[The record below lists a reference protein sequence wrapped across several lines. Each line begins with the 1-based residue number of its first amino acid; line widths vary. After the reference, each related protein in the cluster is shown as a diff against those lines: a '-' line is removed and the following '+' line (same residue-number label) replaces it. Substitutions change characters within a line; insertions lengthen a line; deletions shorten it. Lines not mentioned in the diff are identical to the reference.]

1 MIVLGKMQMTFLS
14 NISLYRNEICDP
26 EKITSVIN
34 HHIPDAKLKTESK
47 ENLVYTLPMERTNK
61 FPGKFNMIIVE

>member
-1 MIVLGKMQMTFLS
+1 MTFLS

-61 FPGKFNMIIVE
+61 FPGNFNTIIVE